1 MDIVSLSRELM
12 RQQTA
17 INKAPSWLLTE
28 LAVKK
33 WRELATIYAVNEELV
48 VVSLYLA
55 HTVFDP
61 EWKWEVQKHHP
72 QLSAAFVKPYLDER
86 CVSPDDQA
94 IILNAIEAHHNH
106 VPTQSLIAEI
116 VKNAE
121 CYKFITIEGSLI
133 RLHELWL
140 RQVPLDEAVDKVIQ
154 KMEQKKSLLTLDAC
168 KAEAEE
174 SCREILR
181 IFKLLYTET

>member
-1 MDIVSLSRELM
+1 MDIVSNSRELM
-12 RQQTA
+12 RQQTD

-33 WRELATIYAVNEELV
+33 WRELAARYNTDEKLV

-72 QLSAAFVKPYLDER
+72 KLSAAFVKPYLNER
-86 CVSPDDQA
+86 WVSQVDQN

-106 VPTQSLIAEI
+106 IPTQSLIAEI

-121 CYKFITIEGSLI
+121 CYKFITVEGSLI

-140 RQVPLDEAVDKVIQ
+140 RWISLNESVEKVIQ
-154 KMEQKKSLLTLDAC
+154 KMEQKKALLTLDAC

-181 IFKLLYTET
+181 IFKPLYTEK